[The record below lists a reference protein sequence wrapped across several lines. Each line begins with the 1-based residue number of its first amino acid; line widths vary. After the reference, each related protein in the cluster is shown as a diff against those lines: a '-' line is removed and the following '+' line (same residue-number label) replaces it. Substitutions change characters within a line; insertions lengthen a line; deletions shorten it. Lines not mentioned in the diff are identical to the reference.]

1 MNLGP
6 VPQVVAARPRPRQ
19 PRRRGRRILA
29 GPATGRPGPPKVA
42 LIPAC
47 IGRIIGQWAVASAE
61 VHDMKVGFIGLGN
74 MGAGMAT
81 NLLRAGHEMTVFNR
95 NAEKRRPLI
104 DLGARAAE
112 TVAQACTGEV
122 VITMLADDSALRRVA
137 LGEDGIVDKLR
148 QGATHISM
156 STVSVELTRD
166 LTQAHEQAGQRFV
179 AAPVFGRPEMAA
191 AAKLYI
197 VVAGAP
203 AAIEFCQPLFAAMGQ
218 RTFPFG
224 TEPAAASLVKLAGNF
239 MIAATIETL
248 GEALSLVGKGG
259 IEPGT
264 FVELLTSTLFP
275 APAYRIYGALISQ
288 SEFRPAGFA
297 APLGHKDVRLLL
309 AAAESLRV
317 PMPIGSLLNDRFLR
331 LLAQGGES
339 LDWSAISQLAAADAG
354 LPRIGRS

>member
-1 MNLGP
+1 
-6 VPQVVAARPRPRQ
+6 
-19 PRRRGRRILA
+19 
-29 GPATGRPGPPKVA
+29 
-42 LIPAC
+42 
-47 IGRIIGQWAVASAE
+47 
-61 VHDMKVGFIGLGN
+61 MKVGFIGLGN
-74 MGAGMAT
+74 MGSGMAA
-81 NLLRAGHEMTVFNR
+81 NLFRAGHELTVYNR
-95 NAEKRRPLI
+95 TPEKRRPLI
-104 DLGARAAE
+104 ELGARVAG
-112 TVAQACTGEV
+112 TVAEACTGEV
-122 VITMLADDSALRRVA
+122 VITMLADDSALRRMV
-137 LGEDGIVDKLR
+137 LEEDGIVDTLR

-166 LTQAHEQAGQRFV
+166 LTQAHEQAGQQFV

-191 AAKLYI
+191 AAKLFI

-203 AAIEFCQPLFAAMGQ
+203 AAVRICQPLLDAMGQ

-224 TEPAAASLVKLAGNF
+224 TEPATASLVKLAGNF

-248 GEALSLVGKGG
+248 GEVLSLVGKGG

-275 APAYRIYGALISQ
+275 APAYRTYGALIAQ
-288 SEFRPAGFA
+288 SKFQPAGFA

>member
-1 MNLGP
+1 
-6 VPQVVAARPRPRQ
+6 
-19 PRRRGRRILA
+19 
-29 GPATGRPGPPKVA
+29 
-42 LIPAC
+42 
-47 IGRIIGQWAVASAE
+47 
-61 VHDMKVGFIGLGN
+61 MKVGFIGLGN
-74 MGAGMAT
+74 MGSGMAA
-81 NLLRAGHEMTVFNR
+81 NLFRAGHELTVYNR
-95 NAEKRRPLI
+95 TPEKRRPLI
-104 DLGARAAE
+104 DLGARVAGTLAE
-112 TVAQACTGEV
+112 ACTGEV
-122 VITMLADDSALRRVA
+122 VITMLADDSALRRMV
-137 LGEDGIVDKLR
+137 LEEDGIVDTLR

-166 LTQAHEQAGQRFV
+166 LTQAHEQAGQQFV

-191 AAKLYI
+191 AAKLFI

-203 AAIEFCQPLFAAMGQ
+203 AAVRICQPLLDAMGQ

-224 TEPAAASLVKLAGNF
+224 TEPATASLVKLAGNF

-248 GEALSLVGKGG
+248 GEVLSLVGKGG
-259 IEPGT
+259 IEPGS

-275 APAYRIYGALISQ
+275 APAYRTYGALIAQ
-288 SEFRPAGFA
+288 SKFQPAGFA

>member
-1 MNLGP
+1 VQHL
-6 VPQVVAARPRPRQ
+6 AEA
-19 PRRRGRRILA
+19 RRGRRGNPGA
-29 GPATGRPGPPKVA
+29 AVGGAPGPPKVA
-42 LIPAC
+42 LISAC
-47 IGRIIGQWAVASAE
+47 IGRIMGGWAVSAAE
-61 VHDMKVGFIGLGN
+61 VNDMKVGFIGLGN
-74 MGAGMAT
+74 MGSGMAA
-81 NLLRAGHEMTVFNR
+81 NLLRAGQEMTVFNR
-95 NAEKRRPLI
+95 SVEKRRPLI
-104 DLGARAAE
+104 ELGAREAK
-112 TVAQACTGEV
+112 TVAEACTGEV

-156 STVSVELTRD
+156 STVSVELSRD
-166 LTQAHEQAGQRFV
+166 LTQAHGQAGQQFV

-191 AAKLYI
+191 TAKLFI
-197 VVAGAP
+197 VVAGTP
-203 AAIEFCQPLFAAMGQ
+203 AAVKQCQPLFEAMGQ
-218 RTFPFG
+218 RTFSFG

-248 GEALSLVGKGG
+248 GEALALVGKGG
-259 IEPGT
+259 IEPGS
-264 FVELLTSTLFP
+264 FVDLLTSTLFP
-275 APAYRIYGALISQ
+275 APAYRTYGALISQ
-288 SEFRPAGFA
+288 SEFQPAGFA

-309 AAAESLRV
+309 AASEALRV

>member
-1 MNLGP
+1 
-6 VPQVVAARPRPRQ
+6 
-19 PRRRGRRILA
+19 
-29 GPATGRPGPPKVA
+29 
-42 LIPAC
+42 
-47 IGRIIGQWAVASAE
+47 
-61 VHDMKVGFIGLGN
+61 MKVGFIGLGN
-74 MGAGMAT
+74 MGSGMAA
-81 NLLRAGHEMTVFNR
+81 NLFRAGHELTVYNR
-95 NAEKRRPLI
+95 TPEKRRPLI
-104 DLGARAAE
+104 ELGARVAG
-112 TVAQACTGEV
+112 TVAEACTGEV
-122 VITMLADDSALRRVA
+122 VITMLADDSALRRMV
-137 LGEDGIVDKLR
+137 LEEDGIVDTLR

-166 LTQAHEQAGQRFV
+166 LTQAHEQAGQQFV

-191 AAKLYI
+191 AAKLFI

-203 AAIEFCQPLFAAMGQ
+203 AAVRICQPLLDAMGQ

-224 TEPAAASLVKLAGNF
+224 TEPATASLVKLAGNF

-248 GEALSLVGKGG
+248 GEVLSLVGKGG
-259 IEPGT
+259 IEPGS

-275 APAYRIYGALISQ
+275 APAYRTYGALIAQ
-288 SEFRPAGFA
+288 SKFQPAGFA

-317 PMPIGSLLNDRFLR
+317 PMPIGSLLNDRLLR

>member
-1 MNLGP
+1 
-6 VPQVVAARPRPRQ
+6 
-19 PRRRGRRILA
+19 
-29 GPATGRPGPPKVA
+29 
-42 LIPAC
+42 
-47 IGRIIGQWAVASAE
+47 
-61 VHDMKVGFIGLGN
+61 MKVGFIGLGN
-74 MGAGMAT
+74 MGSPMAA

-95 NAEKRRPLI
+95 SPEKRRALI
-104 DLGARAAE
+104 DLGARGAE
-112 TVAQACTGEV
+112 TVAEACSGEA
-122 VITMLADDSALRRVA
+122 VITMLADDSALRRVT
-137 LGEDGIVDKLR
+137 LGEAGILDTLR
-148 QGATHISM
+148 RGATHISM

-166 LTQAHEQAGQRFV
+166 LTQAHEQAGQQFV

-191 AAKLYI
+191 AAKLFI

-203 AAIEFCQPLFAAMGQ
+203 AAVGICQPLLDAMGQ

-224 TEPAAASLVKLAGNF
+224 PEPAAASLAKLAGNF

-248 GEALSLVGKGG
+248 GEVLSLVGKGG

-275 APAYRIYGALISQ
+275 APAYRTYGALIAESRFQ
-288 SEFRPAGFA
+288 PAGFA

-354 LPRIGRS
+354 LPRIGRC